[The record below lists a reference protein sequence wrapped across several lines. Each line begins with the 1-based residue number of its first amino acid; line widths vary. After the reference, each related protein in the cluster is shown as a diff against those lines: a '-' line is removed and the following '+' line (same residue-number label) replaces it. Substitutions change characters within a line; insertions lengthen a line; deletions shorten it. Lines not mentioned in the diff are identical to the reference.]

1 MDVNT
6 ISTLIGSIGFPCV
19 MCLMMFKYMQD
30 EQNTHKQESETL
42 KDAINELK
50 VAITA
55 LTERITNLEDKTK

>member
-1 MDVNT
+1 MDINT

-30 EQNTHKQESETL
+30 EQSTHKQESETL

>member
-1 MDVNT
+1 MDINT

-19 MCLMMFKYMQD
+19 MCLMMFKYMED

-42 KDAINELK
+42 KEAINELK

-55 LTERITNLEDKTK
+55 LTERITNLEDKSK

>member
-1 MDVNT
+1 MDINV

-19 MCLMMFKYMQD
+19 MCIMMFKYMQD
-30 EQNTHKQESETL
+30 EQNTHQEETDTL

-55 LTERITNLEDKTK
+55 LTERITNLEKKQ